1 MVGGRHA
8 LVRPARRRRRLRW
21 LALAAVVPLAW
32 LLADSVTGNP
42 APRPTSTN
50 TVQQLDDISPIAVG
64 GSAPA
69 RDTTPPQITS
79 IARVPER
86 TGHVPAQTPVSI
98 QKSPDAGPSD
108 GLQWKRHT
116 IRRGDAL
123 SKIFKQH
130 GLPTNE
136 AIRIAA
142 HPQGKVL
149 KRLRP
154 GQVLELGVDR
164 DGAVQ
169 QVRYRL
175 DPQQALHID
184 LSADSLKSR
193 TIDLELDTAVRIG
206 HGVIDRNLFVDGAKA
221 GLSDRVIMQLVS
233 IFGWDVDFALD
244 LRKGDR
250 FTVAY
255 EELYDG
261 ERKVGTKHIL
271 AAEFVNRDRVLRAFR
286 HIDPKGRV
294 EYYDA
299 QGNNL
304 RGTFLRTPMKI
315 SRITSGFNK
324 RRYHPV
330 LKKWRAHRGIDYG
343 APTGTPVLATA
354 DGRISF
360 SGQKGGYGKCMIL
373 RHGGKYST
381 LYAHLSRFRR
391 GLRSGSRVRQ
401 GQVIGYVGSTGLATG
416 PHLHYEFRVNNQH
429 RNPLTHTT
437 AKAQPIAEK
446 YKAEFIASAQM
457 WTERLAQHSTLQI
470 AAN

>member
-69 RDTTPPQITS
+69 RDTSPPQITS
-79 IARVPER
+79 IARVPE
-86 TGHVPAQTPVSI
+86 
-98 QKSPDAGPSD
+98 
-108 GLQWKRHT
+108 
-116 IRRGDAL
+116 
-123 SKIFKQH
+123 
-130 GLPTNE
+130 
-136 AIRIAA
+136 
-142 HPQGKVL
+142 
-149 KRLRP
+149 
-154 GQVLELGVDR
+154 QVLELGVDR